1 MFIKNLSIP
10 KKISFTFSIIAL
22 INIVFGIYLS
32 VELKN
37 IKSELLNYT
46 DDTLP
51 AMERVDAIR
60 DDISRWRRSQFVAY
74 TFENSDKVAEKIA
87 SNIQEREQIARKL
100 DAYSK
105 TLWPGEEEQTFNKLM
120 REWRDYLKIMDRY
133 NQAMLANDKAA
144 AHPILANSL
153 PEFQSLDN
161 ELSKLVKILKQAMDS
176 NKTHILKSVNDLN
189 VSSIISNL
197 MILCIMIAVTI
208 VLTRLI
214 CGPLNLVVKQA
225 NAIAKGD
232 LSHSIDRKAIGHDEL
247 GTLADATS
255 KMQDDL
261 RDVIHSVI
269 AAVTQLGSAAEE
281 MTQVS
286 ETSASGMTSQQ
297 LQVTQVATA
306 MTEMKA
312 AVADVARNTDDSAE
326 RANSANLRSRQGV
339 ENIKTM
345 VAEIENVSDI
355 MQEAGKK
362 VTELEEQSNQ
372 ITMIV
377 DVIRDIAEQ
386 TNLLALNAAIEAAR
400 AGEHGRGFAVVAS
413 EVRTLAGRTQESTSE
428 IAEIIQQLQSLTKEA
443 KSTTNDS
450 ILSISKCVE
459 QGTHSEVIMT
469 EIESTISDISDMSTQ
484 IATACHQ
491 QDSVAEELNRN
502 IESIHMSS
510 EEVAQGA
517 EQTSQACRELT
528 QLSHS
533 LQKVMTRFNLN

>member
-74 TFENSDKVAEKIA
+74 TFENSGKVAEKIA

-153 PEFQSLDN
+153 PEFISLDN

-197 MILCIMIAVTI
+197 TILCIMIAVTI

-450 ILSISKCVE
+450 ISSISKCVE

-484 IATACHQ
+484 IATACNQ